1 MSTNKKQT
9 AKKKSSTSS
18 KKAAPKKKKSI
29 PKVDKIEIDVP
40 DVEEVKVLVAD
51 TWKQIQADDFKL
63 TKKTQQGLVSKIKS
77 WFKVS

>member
-1 MSTNKKQT
+1 MSKSKKT
-9 AKKKSSTSS
+9 TPKKKSPAAKT
-18 KKAAPKKKKSI
+18 APKKKKSL

-40 DVEEVKVLVAD
+40 DVEDVKVLVAD

-63 TKKTQQGLVSKIKS
+63 TKKTQQGLLAKVKS